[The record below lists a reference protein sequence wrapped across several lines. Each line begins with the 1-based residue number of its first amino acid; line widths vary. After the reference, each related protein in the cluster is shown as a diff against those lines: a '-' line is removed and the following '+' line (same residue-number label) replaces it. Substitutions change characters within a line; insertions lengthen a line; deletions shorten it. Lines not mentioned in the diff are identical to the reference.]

1 MRNLLKVVVAAVAVF
16 LVSQSAF
23 AADKVLMVVSSHQ
36 KLGTTNEATG
46 FWLSEL
52 THPYFVVKKAGLD
65 ITIASIKGGEA
76 PIDPRSL
83 ANMDKDTKAFL
94 GNPNTRKLID
104 RTPALAS
111 LKVGQFKAIVFVGGH
126 GAMWDFPSNKAANRL
141 AVGIYQRGGIV
152 AAVCHGPAA
161 LTTLTLPNGKKLI
174 AGKKVTGFSNAEE
187 SAMKLTNVV
196 PFSLEDKLKAA
207 GATYESGPMWKSEVV
222 VDGRVITGQN
232 PSSAHDLG
240 VAVAKALG
248 H

>member
-1 MRNLLKVVVAAVAVF
+1 MKTGKWLTAALAML
-16 LVSQSAF
+16 LVSQSGF

-36 KLGTTNEATG
+36 QMGNTTEATG

-52 THPYFVVKKAGLD
+52 THPYFAMKKAGLD

-83 ANMDKDTKAFL
+83 ADMDEDTKAFL

-126 GAMWDFPSNKAANRL
+126 GAMWDFPNNKAANHL
-141 AVGIYQRGGIV
+141 AVDIYEHGGVV

-161 LTTLTLPNGKKLI
+161 LTTLTLPNGNKLI

-187 SAMKLTNVV
+187 SAIKLTKVV
-196 PFSLEDKLKAA
+196 PFSLEDTLNAA
-207 GATYESGPMWKSEVV
+207 GATYESGPMWTSEVV